1 MNIKYGEFLLHKPV
15 IRSVTVFTYKPTTFD
30 LEEVVESL
38 KMAQGILLL
47 VEKKLKELGYD
58 VFTTRIS
65 LPRLPVLLIK
75 RLLDRIDIPDS
86 VLLSVGG
93 IDITH
98 IDYDLALDIVSRGYY
113 FSIYGISRNPQE
125 YSYTI
130 SRLIHKIAEE
140 NPVYAT
146 QISISYHHTPLETPY
161 FPDSTSSGELGIGF
175 SFLYPNIVKN
185 ILEETESLTYTI
197 EKLENMFRKTIN
209 DIRHL
214 GLGKY
219 RFGIDYSISP
229 WMEKSV
235 VALIEALGYE
245 LGKPGFNYGVY
256 LINDMIQELTKRI
269 GYAIGYNE
277 VMLPY
282 AEDALLI
289 DAGKYQ
295 KIRARDLLLYTST
308 CVVGPDMIVV
318 PAEQNHLRQF
328 LLDTYSVWRLK
339 QKPLSARIIPVDG
352 LPGDKID
359 LGKFGNVYVLSY

>member
-1 MNIKYGEFLLHKPV
+1 MHKPV

-30 LEEVVESL
+30 LEEVIESL
-38 KMAQGILLL
+38 KMAQGILFL
-47 VEKKLKELGYD
+47 VEKKIREYGYE
-58 VFTTRIS
+58 VFTKRIS

-75 RLLDRIDIPDS
+75 RLLDRIDLPDS
-86 VLLSVGG
+86 ILVSMGG

-98 IDYDLALDIVSRGYY
+98 IDYDLAIDIVSRGYY

-130 SRLIHKIAEE
+130 SHLIHRIAEE
-140 NPVYAT
+140 NPIYAT
-146 QISISYHHTPLETPY
+146 QVSIAYHHNPLETPY

-175 SFLYPNIVKN
+175 SFLYPNIMKS
-185 ILEETESLTYTI
+185 ILEETESLTYTV

-214 GLGKY
+214 GLGKH
-219 RFGIDYSISP
+219 RFGIDYSVSP

-245 LGKPGFNYGVY
+245 LGKPGFNYGVQ
-256 LINDMIQELTKRI
+256 LVNNVIQELTKRI

-282 AEDALLI
+282 AEDSLLI

-295 KIRARDLLLYTST
+295 RIRARDLLLYTST
-308 CVVGPDMIVV
+308 CVAGPDMIVV
-318 PAEQNHLRQF
+318 PAEKDLLRKF
-328 LLDTYSVWRLK
+328 LLDTYSMWRLK
-339 QKPLSARIIPVDG
+339 QKPLSARIIPVDV

-359 LGKFGNVYVLSY
+359 LGKFGKVYVLNY